1 MKRPSSSSSPSN
13 IRSKAKPKPKPKPK
27 PKIEPKP
34 QTTVRAVALAV
45 TPNSHNLPNPRASVK
60 KATTSRKAS
69 PPASHRSKTPSS
81 AALRRTPKATRHQDC
96 AASPAS
102 ATSVPR
108 AQSKQA
114 QLIYLLGTSSGAS
127 MAQMIALTGWQA
139 HTVRGAI
146 SGALR
151 KRLGLNVQTHL
162 EEGARVYRLH
172 RAKGEAGL

>member
-13 IRSKAKPKPKPKPK
+13 IRSKAKPKPKPKS
-27 PKIEPKP
+27 KIEPKP
-34 QTTVRAVALAV
+34 QTTVRAAALAV
-45 TPNSHNLPNPRASVK
+45 SPQSRSLSNPRASVK
-60 KATTSRKAS
+60 NATTSRKAS
-69 PPASHRSKTPSS
+69 PPASHPCKTPAS

-96 AASPAS
+96 DASPAS
-102 ATSVPR
+102 ATYAPR
-108 AQSKQA
+108 AQSKLA
-114 QLIYLLGTSSGAS
+114 QLIDLLGTRSGAS

>member
-1 MKRPSSSSSPSN
+1 MKHPSSSSSPSN
-13 IRSKAKPKPKPKPK
+13 IRSKTKPALKPKAKIQPKC
-27 PKIEPKP
+27 
-34 QTTVRAVALAV
+34 QTTVRAVAFV
-45 TPNSHNLPNPRASVK
+45 VSPYSHNLPSPRALVK

-69 PPASHRSKTPSS
+69 PPALHPSRTPAP
-81 AALRRTPKATRHQDC
+81 AALRRTSKATRHQDC
-96 AASPAS
+96 TALPAS
-102 ATSVPR
+102 ATSVLR

-114 QLIYLLGTSSGAS
+114 QLIDLLGTSSGAS

-151 KRLGLNVQTHL
+151 KRLGLDVQTHM

-172 RAKGEAGL
+172 RAKGGAGS

>member
-1 MKRPSSSSSPSN
+1 
-13 IRSKAKPKPKPKPK
+13 
-27 PKIEPKP
+27 
-34 QTTVRAVALAV
+34 
-45 TPNSHNLPNPRASVK
+45 
-60 KATTSRKAS
+60 
-69 PPASHRSKTPSS
+69 
-81 AALRRTPKATRHQDC
+81 
-96 AASPAS
+96 
-102 ATSVPR
+102 
-108 AQSKQA
+108 
-114 QLIYLLGTSSGAS
+114 

>member
-1 MKRPSSSSSPSN
+1 MKHPSSSSSPSN
-13 IRSKAKPKPKPKPK
+13 IRSKTKPALKPKS
-27 PKIEPKP
+27 KIEPKP
-34 QTTVRAVALAV
+34 QTTVRAAALAV
-45 TPNSHNLPNPRASVK
+45 SPQSRSLPNPRASVK
-60 KATTSRKAS
+60 KATTSRKVS
-69 PPASHRSKTPSS
+69 PPASHPCKTSAS
-81 AALRRTPKATRHQDC
+81 AALRRTPKATRHQGCD
-96 AASPAS
+96 ASPAS
-102 ATSVPR
+102 ATSAPR

-114 QLIYLLGTSSGAS
+114 QLIDLLGTSSGAS

-151 KRLGLNVQTHL
+151 KRLGLDVQTHL

>member
-1 MKRPSSSSSPSN
+1 MKRPSSSTSPSH
-13 IRSKAKPKPKPKPK
+13 IRSKAKPKS
-27 PKIEPKP
+27 KIEPKP
-34 QTTVRAVALAV
+34 QTTVRAAALAV
-45 TPNSHNLPNPRASVK
+45 SPQSHNLPNPRASVK

-69 PPASHRSKTPSS
+69 PPAAPPCKTSAS
-81 AALRRTPKATRHQDC
+81 AALRRTPKATRHQGCD
-96 AASPAS
+96 ASPAS
-102 ATSVPR
+102 ATSALR

-114 QLIYLLGTSSGAS
+114 QLIDLLGTSSGAS

-151 KRLGLNVQTHL
+151 KRLGLDVQTHL